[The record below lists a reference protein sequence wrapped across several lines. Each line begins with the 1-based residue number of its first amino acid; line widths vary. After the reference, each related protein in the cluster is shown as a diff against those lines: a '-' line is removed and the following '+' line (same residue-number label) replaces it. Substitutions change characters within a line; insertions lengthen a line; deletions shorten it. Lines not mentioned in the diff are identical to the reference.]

1 MIDLQDIRLLAFDAD
16 DTLWDCQSH
25 FDRVEKEY
33 CRVLADYAPADAV
46 SRTLFSTET
55 ANMPL
60 LGYGCKAFTI
70 SLVENAVRISCGKLT
85 AAQTMRIIELGK
97 SLLQLPGTPLRGVEQ
112 TLQLLRGVGRWVM
125 VVFTKGEILDQQNK
139 LRRSGLARYF
149 DDVIVV
155 ADKTRDEYLRMCRRF
170 GVAPKELLM
179 IGDSF
184 RSDIEPVLQ
193 LGGSAVHI
201 PFHTVWQHE
210 VVEEH
215 AHDRL
220 VRLESFSQLSQLL
233 PMQ

>member
-1 MIDLQDIRLLAFDAD
+1 MIDLKNIRLLAFDAD

-25 FDRVEKEY
+25 FDHVEQEY
-33 CRVLADYAPADAV
+33 CRLLADYAPSDEV
-46 SRTLFSTET
+46 SRALFSTET

-70 SLVENAVRISCGKLT
+70 SLVENAVRVSLGKLT
-85 AAQTMRIIELGK
+85 AAQTMSIIELGK

-112 TLQLLRGVGRWVM
+112 TLQRLRSAGRWVM

-139 LRRSGLARYF
+139 MNRSGLARYF

-170 GVAPKELLM
+170 GVAPKNMLM

-193 LGGSAVHI
+193 IGGSAVHI

-220 VRLESFSQLSQLL
+220 IRLESFDQLSQLL
-233 PMQ
+233 LIQ